1 MSNQSPI
8 TGFLPRPVGPYRATY
23 TAVQPWAYTRRSAS
37 NLLSTQR
44 RFELDSK
51 ILTTRALGGTD
62 GVPGH
67 VGGRGRGR
75 FWFVGDDSKIRLH
88 RFPPAPAEPGAGGVR
103 HCGSRAPRAHPQ

>member
-51 ILTTRALGGTD
+51 ILTTRTLGGTD

-67 VGGRGRGR
+67 VGGRGRGSLR
-75 FWFVGDDSKIRLH
+75 FMGGDAKIRLH
-88 RFPPAPAEPGAGGVR
+88 RIPTAPAESGAR
-103 HCGSRAPRAHPQ
+103 